1 MIVRKLRNMIVSE
14 LVSETVRN
22 RLRRDGKSTPRLSS
36 FICCGLVVWFSL
48 YSGVDVKEGFGP
60 VYHKQARQQW
70 ILGSHS
76 DLANEEGIRGLRNES
91 SQIVGKEGEGVH
103 LIYLLKLEDGSERLK
118 FW

>member
-22 RLRRDGKSTPRLSS
+22 RLGRDGKSTPRLSS
-36 FICCGLVVWFSL
+36 FFFVDLLCGSAVVVWMA
-48 YSGVDVKEGFGP
+48 K
-60 VYHKQARQQW
+60 K
-70 ILGSHS
+70 
-76 DLANEEGIRGLRNES
+76 DLAQSTINKQDNSGFVVAIAIWQYEEGIRGLRNES
-91 SQIVGKEGEGVH
+91 SQFVGKEGQGVH